1 MRYSISDTAEHGD
14 YNGGPQI
21 VTDQTRQNMKKMLKD
36 IQTGEYAR
44 AWMAEHAAGRPEFNA
59 TRNRERQQ
67 LLEDVGKKLRNMMPF
82 LDPVDVDKLEGT
94 TAGTR

>member
-1 MRYSISDTAEHGD
+1 
-14 YNGGPQI
+14 
-21 VTDQTRQNMKKMLKD
+21 
-36 IQTGEYAR
+36 
-44 AWMAEHAAGRPEFNA
+44 MAEHAAGRPEFNA